1 MSLFFSRHTK
11 LYLVQNDTPAGGG
24 TDNVW
29 EIPVLDGFSF
39 SQAINSS
46 EVTLN
51 EMESAGVS
59 RRGRQ
64 VFNDS
69 FAPAEWSFSTYVR
82 PITVTAGSVGGW
94 ESASAN
100 EGFHH
105 AVEEALWGN
114 FCAVN
119 NWLSTDAWTN
129 AITSNATNMV
139 IDFNESQTASLGE
152 FSLIFTLGGCAPS
165 GTPIYYE
172 LANAC
177 VNSVSI
183 DFEIDGIATLNW
195 SGYAKSISET
205 TQPTAT
211 IYEGIADTDNF
222 IRNRLTTLTCTAGDD
237 NAQGDST
244 VSAGV
249 RNIFPGVSNN
259 GVYSLPLTGG
269 SISFE
274 NNLTFLTPEEL
285 CKVNYPLRHVSG
297 TRSIGG
303 NFTTYLSD
311 GAGESNDLFNHLAA
325 ATTVVTNVFNLNFAV
340 GGSTGTPRVAIAI
353 PQAHLEI
360 PSHNIEDVIAV
371 DVSFS
376 GLPSDLDTP
385 DEATITYVGA

>member
-11 LYLVQNDTPAGGG
+11 LYLVQNNQADGLG

-82 PITVTAGSVGGW
+82 PIISVVDATGGW
-94 ESASAN
+94 EATGVNN
-100 EGFHH
+100 EARHH
-105 AVEEALWGN
+105 AVEESLWAN
-114 FCAVN
+114 FAAVN
-119 NWLSTDAWTN
+119 NWLATDAWTN
-129 AITSNATNMV
+129 AITSSTSNMV

-152 FSLIFTLGGCAPS
+152 FSLIFTLGGCAPG

-172 LANAC
+172 LTNAC

-195 SGYAKSISET
+195 SGYAKSIAET

-211 IYEGIADTDNF
+211 LYEGIADTDNF
-222 IRNRLTTLTCTAGDD
+222 IRNRLTTLTCQAGDD
-237 NAQGDST
+237 DAQGTGSPAAYT
-244 VSAGV
+244 T
-249 RNIFPGVSNN
+249 FPGVSNN
-259 GVYSLPLTGG
+259 GLYSVPLTGG

-297 TRSIGG
+297 TRTVGG
-303 NFTTYLSD
+303 NFTCYLSD
-311 GAGESNDLFNHLAA
+311 GTGESADLFNDLAA
-325 ATTVVTNVFNLNFAV
+325 ATTVVTNVFTLTFAV
-340 GGSTGTPRVAIAI
+340 GGATAPYVSILV

-360 PSHNIEDVIAV
+360 PSHSIEDVIAV
-371 DVSFS
+371 DVNFS
-376 GLPSDLDTP
+376 GLPSNLDTP